1 MTDLVQYYRKS
12 DGNTKKKILSCIF
25 EGKIHFAEKQDAT
38 ISYTL
43 RIQLLFNAS
52 KGLEGSKN
60 KKEVENDLLSY
71 VAPPAGLEPATL
83 WLTVRCSNQLS

>member
-1 MTDLVQYYRKS
+1 LK
-12 DGNTKKKILSCIF
+12 
-25 EGKIHFAEKQDAT
+25 EKIHFDEKKDAA

-43 RIQLLFNAS
+43 PIRVLFNAS

-71 VAPPAGLEPATL
+71 VAPLNEE
-83 WLTVRCSNQLS
+83 RCSYNSMIEYFTIRKLKG